1 LQPSVRDKGL
11 QIAVDYDLFMPTMY
25 SGDAGRIRQVLTNLV
40 GNAIKFTEEG
50 HVLIRVVGLPGENE
64 TDYQVHI
71 TVEDTGIGIPAEKIE
86 SVFKEFQQVENDQD
100 RAHDGTGLGLAITKR
115 LVEAMGG
122 EVWLDSREGVGSG
135 FGFRLPLSATVDVEP
150 GELTAPPWL
159 ERAFIVEQSGM
170 NRTVLA
176 KQLGLIGLSPVLV
189 DNFDDLANECPGPK
203 DLIVV
208 GQSSGGEDPF
218 VIAAALKVQFKPAGL
233 FKIVVGPTKV
243 PEDMAFDRLLP
254 RPVLRAAM
262 MEGLSDLR
270 PPLSVTGEDDDKD
283 APLRSPPAPR
293 IEIEPVADVAAPAE
307 PDVTTDAEMPV
318 ALHSDDSE
326 PEVLDESG
334 PRRMRVLAAEDNRT
348 NRFVFEKM
356 LKALDIDL
364 VFAENGLEA
373 IKAFEAERPDIIFTD
388 ISMPKMDGK
397 EATRRIRA
405 IEAERGLDPCPII
418 AVTAHAM
425 EGDEESIL
433 AAGIDAYLTKPL
445 KKQKLIDHI
454 LTAQPLDALPCL
466 PMPSEPVPVPEVAQ
480 QAALQGV

>member
-1 LQPSVRDKGL
+1 
-11 QIAVDYDLFMPTMY
+11 
-25 SGDAGRIRQVLTNLV
+25 
-40 GNAIKFTEEG
+40 
-50 HVLIRVVGLPGENE
+50 
-64 TDYQVHI
+64 
-71 TVEDTGIGIPAEKIE
+71 
-86 SVFKEFQQVENDQD
+86 
-100 RAHDGTGLGLAITKR
+100 
-115 LVEAMGG
+115 MGG

-135 FGFRLPLSATVDVEP
+135 FGFRLPLTATVDVEADD
-150 GELTAPPWL
+150 LTAPPWL

-189 DNFDDLANECPGPK
+189 DSFDDLASECPGPK

-262 MEGLSDLR
+262 MESLTDLR
-270 PPLSVTGEDDDKD
+270 PPVEITDAGEDDDKD
-283 APLRSPPAPR
+283 APLRRPAAPIEQSEDIAPDEEPTEVPVPPPALVPL
-293 IEIEPVADVAAPAE
+293 VSDVS
-307 PDVTTDAEMPV
+307 DGDAEAPV
-318 ALHSDDSE
+318 EA
-326 PEVLDESG
+326 G

-356 LKALDIDL
+356 LKSLDIDL

-373 IKAFEAERPDIIFTD
+373 IEAFEAQRPDIIFTD

-405 IEAERGLDPCPII
+405 IEAERGLEPCPIV

-425 EGDEESIL
+425 EGDEEGIL

-466 PMPSEPVPVPEVAQ
+466 PMPSDPAPVIEEAPQ
-480 QAALQGV
+480 TALQGG